1 MKRAL
6 LGLFVLLIVIQF
18 VPVDRANPDSDPAL
32 ALRADSAVQDI
43 FQRSCFDCH
52 SNKSSWPW
60 YSYVAP
66 VSWLVAD
73 HVHEGRKELNF
84 SVWNTYSPKRQS
96 KKLKE
101 IVEELEEGEMPLP
114 PYLITHPD
122 AAMSESDI
130 QLIRMWAA
138 QTDTMY
144 VETEKAKE

>member
-1 MKRAL
+1 M
-6 LGLFVLLIVIQF
+6 
-18 VPVDRANPDSDPAL
+18 
-32 ALRADSAVQDI
+32 
-43 FQRSCFDCH
+43 
-52 SNKSSWPW
+52 
-60 YSYVAP
+60 AP

-130 QLIRMWAA
+130 QVIRMWAA